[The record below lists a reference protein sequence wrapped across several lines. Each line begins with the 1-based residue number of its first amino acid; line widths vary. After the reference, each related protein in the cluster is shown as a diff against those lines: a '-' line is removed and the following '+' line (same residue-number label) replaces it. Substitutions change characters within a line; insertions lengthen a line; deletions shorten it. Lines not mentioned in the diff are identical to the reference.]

1 MAHDL
6 LSTVG
11 RELDE
16 RLAEL
21 RPARAEYEQ
30 LIAAAAAFEIG
41 EDRPADGG
49 ASSPSRRA
57 GRAPRAAAEGHATTT
72 TRSRASRL
80 RHKRSYGRRGA
91 AQEAILAALQHGSH
105 TASELVNVTA
115 LPAPTIRSNLHRLLK
130 GRLITRAR
138 RGGRSAYTLDQ
149 SSPET

>member
-30 LIAAAAAFEIG
+30 LLAAAAALEIG
-41 EDRPADGG
+41 EDWPADGG
-49 ASSPSRRA
+49 ASSSPLRA
-57 GRAPRAAAEGHATTT
+57 R
-72 TRSRASRL
+72 RL
-80 RHKRSYGRRGA
+80 RGKRSYGRRGA

-130 GRLITRAR
+130 GA
-138 RGGRSAYTLDQ
+138 
-149 SSPET
+149 